1 MDKLKT
7 GVKRQKNACLTSA
20 LFIGFCVIFWMPRCD
35 TPTAQYEINI
45 GLLIVKV
52 VAVIPLYYSYQR
64 KLAEVNKK
72 IDFIKEELNDY
83 FYKVVNNEK

>member
-20 LFIGFCVIFWMPRCD
+20 LIIGFGVIFWMPRCD

-45 GLLIVKV
+45 ELLIVKV
-52 VAVIPLYYSYQR
+52 VAVIPLYYSYNYSYNYIYNYTYSIIIVCQR
-64 KLAEVNKK
+64 DSLPLSVCES
-72 IDFIKEELNDY
+72 
-83 FYKVVNNEK
+83 